1 MSSASVSRP
10 WPCAAPGTEI
20 ATPCHTARDCASLV
34 CGAKSVV
41 GCGASPQQET
51 AHKVAYFESAGLWLR
66 RSRFLSRSRLR
77 ERRSLLRSLSRSRSR
92 LFRSLAPRPRSRGLR
107 ERLRERLL
115 YRPRLGLCRPIAPL
129 CRPPDGTAFPRRSRH
144 RSTGTA
150 LLTAGATRRFAV
162 HEPLTSRPESSR
174 ASPPHRPPQDQSRGM
189 PREEQGAAGAKAEE
203 SGDTVGSAA

>member
-129 CRPPDGTAFPRRSRH
+129 CRPPDGTSFPRAVSAPQLWH
-144 RSTGTA
+144 RTA
-150 LLTAGATRRFAV
+150 HCWSHSALRC
-162 HEPLTSRPESSR
+162 HEPLTSRPEYSR

>member
-129 CRPPDGTAFPRRSRH
+129 CRPPDGTAFPLRSRH
-144 RSTGTA
+144 RSTGA
-150 LLTAGATRRFAV
+150 LLTAAATRRLAV
-162 HEPLTSRPESSR
+162 HEPLTSRPESSS
-174 ASPPHRPPQDQSRGM
+174 AGTSPPRRPPQSRGM